1 MQFPIDWQNEDRLRA
16 AFSYAVRV
24 GVARAFGTVPVG
36 WYQIH
41 VCKAFS
47 IMEARA
53 RKVTG
58 LETGDVRIRLHHGM
72 LQAMQLGPRGTR
84 VWRTFG
90 TPSEIFAE
98 ADKAARS

>member
-1 MQFPIDWQNEDRLRA
+1 MQFPIDWNNEGKLHA

-24 GVARAFGTVPVG
+24 GVAHAFGTVPIG
-36 WYQIH
+36 WYEIH
-41 VCKAFS
+41 VWKALD

-58 LETGDVRIRLHHGM
+58 LAIGDVRIRLYHGV

-84 VWRTFG
+84 VWQTFG
-90 TPSEIFAE
+90 TPYEIFRE
-98 ADKAARS
+98 ADRAARN